1 MRLIQC
7 NTINDVESGKY
18 SHRYPHGI
26 QMKYAYEDL
35 NSDQFETLIVFLCQH
50 LLGISVQGFSRGP
63 DGGRD
68 AKFVGTAELH
78 PSKASP
84 WIGTIIIQAKHTNGY
99 NRHFSEADFSGGVNS
114 IVGKEIQRIKKLRHS
129 KQLDHYMLF
138 ANRRLA
144 GNAESDIRAQIS
156 RECGIPESSIYLCGI
171 EQLEI
176 FLKTFPEVALKANLD
191 PVDSPLIVS
200 SDDLAVVV
208 QALAKYRTALS
219 AVIDTPPV
227 PRIPYE
233 RKNELNNMTEAYAKE
248 QRRRYLKDTSQI
260 RIFLAAPENIDLQR
274 LYESVTEEFQL
285 KITSKRKD
293 HQSFDC
299 VMEYLVELLFSRD
312 PILCQLAHKRL
323 TRAVLFYMYW
333 NCDIGELDDA

>member
-1 MRLIQC
+1 M
-7 NTINDVESGKY
+7 
-18 SHRYPHGI
+18 
-26 QMKYAYEDL
+26 
-35 NSDQFETLIVFLCQH
+35 
-50 LLGISVQGFSRGP
+50 
-63 DGGRD
+63 
-68 AKFVGTAELH
+68 
-78 PSKASP
+78 
-84 WIGTIIIQAKHTNGY
+84 
-99 NRHFSEADFSGGVNS
+99 
-114 IVGKEIQRIKKLRHS
+114 
-129 KQLDHYMLF
+129 
-138 ANRRLA
+138 
-144 GNAESDIRAQIS
+144 
-156 RECGIPESSIYLCGI
+156 
-171 EQLEI
+171 
-176 FLKTFPEVALKANLD
+176 
-191 PVDSPLIVS
+191 
-200 SDDLAVVV
+200 VV

-260 RIFLAAPENIDLQR
+260 RTFLAAPENIDLQR

-323 TRAVLFYMYW
+323 TRAILFYMYW

>member
-7 NTINDVESGKY
+7 DTINDVESGKY

-114 IVGKEIQRIKKLRHS
+114 IVGKEIQRIKKLLHS

-156 RECGIPESSIYLCGI
+156 KECGIPEGSITY
-171 EQLEI
+171 
-176 FLKTFPEVALKANLD
+176 A
-191 PVDSPLIVS
+191 
-200 SDDLAVVV
+200 
-208 QALAKYRTALS
+208 ALS
-219 AVIDTPPV
+219 NWK
-227 PRIPYE
+227 Y
-233 RKNELNNMTEAYAKE
+233 
-248 QRRRYLKDTSQI
+248 
-260 RIFLAAPENIDLQR
+260 F
-274 LYESVTEEFQL
+274 
-285 KITSKRKD
+285 
-293 HQSFDC
+293 
-299 VMEYLVELLFSRD
+299 
-312 PILCQLAHKRL
+312 
-323 TRAVLFYMYW
+323 
-333 NCDIGELDDA
+333 